1 MNRFKKEIRNS
12 AFTLIELLVVIAI
25 IGILAS
31 MLLPALSKA
40 KAKAQRIACVS
51 NLRQVTMAFK
61 LWANDNDGKYPWWID
76 STNGGTMGIAEAWYH
91 YTVISN
97 ELSTPKVLVCPA
109 DSIEKTVAT
118 DWSADP
124 NHGFVG
130 LKNKAVSYFIATEAR
145 ETLPQHHLVGDRNVK
160 GQDGGSCMVAGIFGS
175 ITSLYPDN
183 AEWDNGIHQKSGN
196 IAVTDGSVRQL
207 SYAGLTSFL
216 WNTGDTNYSNCI
228 LKPW

>member
-51 NLRQVTMAFK
+51 NLKQVTLGFK
-61 LWANDNDGKYPWWID
+61 LWADDNEGKYPWWIE
-76 STNGGTMGIAEAWYH
+76 STNGGTAHATEAWIH
-91 YTVISN
+91 YSVASN
-97 ELSTPKVLVCPA
+97 EFGSPRILVCPS
-109 DSIEKTVAT
+109 DSVNKKIAT
-118 DWSADP
+118 DWSTDP
-124 NHGFVG
+124 NHGFCG
-130 LKNKAVSYFIATEAR
+130 LKDNALSYFLASEAR
-145 ETLPQHHLVGDRNVK
+145 ETLPQHHLAGDRNVK
-160 GQDGGSCMVAGIFGS
+160 GQDGSSCMVVGIFGS
-175 ITSLYPDN
+175 ITTLYPDN

-216 WNTGDTNYSNCI
+216 WNTGDTNFSNCI